1 MKLNQHKIFL
11 LGFMGCGKS
20 TLGKKLANKL
30 GFQFFDLDKCIEEK
44 VQMSITDIFK
54 TKGEEQF
61 RKLESEE
68 LINILNSNDN
78 YIVALGGGAPC
89 FNENMDLINKSGTSI
104 YLKYNEGILASRLIN
119 AKAERPLIANKTKEE
134 LIDFIAELLKEREQ
148 YYLKSKLVIE
158 GTNITVNQ
166 VTDLLFK
173 NS

>member
-30 GFQFFDLDKCIEEK
+30 GFHFFDLDKCIEEK

-68 LINILNSNDN
+68 LINILNSSRN
-78 YIVALGGGAPC
+78 
-89 FNENMDLINKSGTSI
+89 
-104 YLKYNEGILASRLIN
+104 ASR
-119 AKAERPLIANKTKEE
+119 AC
-134 LIDFIAELLKEREQ
+134 
-148 YYLKSKLVIE
+148 
-158 GTNITVNQ
+158 TNI
-166 VTDLLFK
+166 
-173 NS
+173 

>member
-1 MKLNQHKIFL
+1 MKLIQHKIFL

-61 RKLESEE
+61 RKLESDE

-78 YIVALGGGAPC
+78 YVVALGGGAPC
-89 FNENMDLINKSGTSI
+89 FNENMDLINNSGTSI

-119 AKAERPLIANKTKEE
+119 AKAERPLIVNKTKEE
-134 LIDFIAELLKEREQ
+134 LIDFIAKLLKEREQ

-158 GTNITVNQ
+158 GTNITVNE

-173 NS
+173 DS

>member
-1 MKLNQHKIFL
+1 MKLIQHKIFL

-61 RKLESEE
+61 RKLESDE
-68 LINILNSNDN
+68 LINILSSNDN
-78 YIVALGGGAPC
+78 YVVALGGGAPC
-89 FNENMDLINKSGTSI
+89 FNENMDLINNSGTSI

-119 AKAERPLIANKTKEE
+119 AKAERPLIVNKTKEE
-134 LIDFIAELLKEREQ
+134 LIDFIAKLLKEREQ

-173 NS
+173 DS